1 MKKGTQIRA
10 ITGILAISFLTLAIG
25 ATSGALPGIGAAF
38 PGVKTSTVTLIATL
52 PSLTSIPFS
61 LLSGKLSDRGVSQR
75 HLGLVGL
82 LILTASGVAPY
93 WFTKFSWILASRAV
107 FGMGMGLTTP
117 VAGSMSLILFSREIA
132 EKINGYSNSVAAV
145 GAIILQY
152 LGGFL
157 CSVSWQYT
165 FLAYLLCGV
174 VFLICV
180 LTLPATEKVPE
191 ARNEHPKPLGRKLM
205 NWCILYFALTVCFY
219 PLVTTVSSL
228 ITTAGYGTTTQGGAC
243 LSLFTA
249 GGMVG
254 SLFFSK
260 LSPQRRSTILPVST
274 LLAACGFI
282 VITAANS
289 LLLVNSGAVIFGIGY
304 GLYTP
309 AIITFGGTSVP
320 ASRAPF
326 AVSALMAS
334 MHLGG
339 FFSAYLIG
347 LVKQLLGIQYA
358 RFGFAFGCIGF
369 AVITVIIWLGKE
381 SLRGGMMSG
390 AKEKPD
396 YDSTV
401 KESV

>member
-1 MKKGTQIRA
+1 MKIGTQIRA
-10 ITGILAISFLTLAIG
+10 VTGILAISFLTLAIG

-38 PGVKTSTVTLIATL
+38 PNVKPSTITLIATL

-61 LLSGKLSDRGVSQR
+61 LLSGKLSDHGVSQR
-75 HLGLVGL
+75 RLGLAGL
-82 LILTASGVAPY
+82 FILTASGIAPY
-93 WFTKFSWILASRAV
+93 WFTKFSWILISRAI

-117 VAGSMSLILFSREIA
+117 VAGSMSLMLFSRDIA

-157 CSVSWQYT
+157 CSISWEYT
-165 FLAYLLCGV
+165 FLSYLLCGV

-180 LTLPATEKVPE
+180 LTLPKTPKVPM
-191 ARNEHPKPLGRKLM
+191 APYEHPKPLGKKLIG
-205 NWCILYFALTVCFY
+205 WCILYFALTVCFY

-228 ITTAGYGTTTQGGAC
+228 ITNAGYGTTTQGGAC

-254 SLFFSK
+254 SLLFSK
-260 LSPQRRSTILPVST
+260 LSPQWRSRFLPAST

-309 AIITFGGTSVP
+309 AIITFGGASVP
-320 ASRAPF
+320 SSRVPF
-326 AVSALMAS
+326 AVSTLMAS

-339 FFSAYLIG
+339 FFSAYLIA
-347 LVKQLLGIQYA
+347 LIKQLLDVQYD

-369 AVITVIIWLGKE
+369 AVITVIVWLGRASLHSKE
-381 SLRGGMMSG
+381 IPR
-390 AKEKPD
+390 AKENPD
-396 YDSTV
+396 FDTAV